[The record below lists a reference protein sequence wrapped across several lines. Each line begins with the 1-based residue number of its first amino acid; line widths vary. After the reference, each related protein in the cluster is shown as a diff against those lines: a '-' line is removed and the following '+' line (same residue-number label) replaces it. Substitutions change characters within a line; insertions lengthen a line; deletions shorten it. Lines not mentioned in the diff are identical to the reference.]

1 MIVSKSSSTNHEKP
15 MLCHRTNILL
25 NVVQLLCR
33 FHGRYYKK
41 IPKMPKRKT
50 NQRRTDNAMTKTEK
64 DKTTN
69 NGHKDSATRTP
80 LKQ

>member
-1 MIVSKSSSTNHEKP
+1 
-15 MLCHRTNILL
+15 
-25 NVVQLLCR
+25 
-33 FHGRYYKK
+33 
-41 IPKMPKRKT
+41 MPKRKT

>member
-1 MIVSKSSSTNHEKP
+1 MIVSKSRSTNHEKP

-41 IPKMPKRKT
+41 IPKMLKRKT
-50 NQRRTDNAMTKTEK
+50 SQRRTDDNAMTKTEK

-69 NGHKDSATRTP
+69 NGHKDSAT
-80 LKQ
+80 